1 MAARKTKRTRIE
13 LLEELLQQDK
23 EEEHGPLNFHPKNTI
38 MLNFV

>member
-1 MAARKTKRTRIE
+1 MAARRTKRTRIE

-23 EEEHGPLNFHPKNTI
+23 EEEHGASNFHPKNTI